1 MHLKKRRSLIVMSV
15 GIQKSK
21 EKEEEKIKK
30 ELKQLKAIRKLSTKE
45 ITMLI
50 REDRERWFSI

>member
-1 MHLKKRRSLIVMSV
+1 M

-21 EKEEEKIKK
+21 EKEAEKIKK
-30 ELKQLKAIRKLSTKE
+30 ELEQLKAIRKLPSKE

>member
-1 MHLKKRRSLIVMSV
+1 M

-21 EKEEEKIKK
+21 EKEAEKIKK

>member
-1 MHLKKRRSLIVMSV
+1 M

-21 EKEEEKIKK
+21 EKEAEKNKKRIGTTKSNK
-30 ELKQLKAIRKLSTKE
+30 ELPSKE